1 MSGSEHFIIEE
12 SLPLL
17 ILNLFR
23 LKTLHKSVILRE
35 CKNALA
41 EDFAW
46 ALITLRRDQRH
57 IQTPTGQ
64 IKVPPDDSREFRQE
78 SGTRSACPV
87 GICSVRSR
95 FSSPRLPSIAGNPST
110 NEFLARARRVECQMR
125 LFRHWMRAGNAGD

>member
-46 ALITLRRDQRH
+46 ALITLRCDQRH

-64 IKVPPDDSREFRQE
+64 IKVPPDDSREFRAGVWNAQCVPRWNMLCQITLFFSTPSE
-78 SGTRSACPV
+78 HCRKSVDQRSSWH
-87 GICSVRSR
+87 GRGGS
-95 FSSPRLPSIAGNPST
+95 N
-110 NEFLARARRVECQMR
+110 AR
-125 LFRHWMRAGNAGD
+125 